1 MKKITIILAIV
12 FLQLTVFSQIPT
24 IKAIGGEGTYV
35 DWPKIKRGW
44 ALEEER
50 PEDGPPSWYNPC
62 DVFWADFLAASSTLA
77 NQGRYNYKID
87 NISDDDPMTAWV
99 EGKTDYGIGEYFEIR
114 FDSHIW
120 GVNTIYNGYQASP
133 KSWMENSRVKKFKVY
148 KNNVALCYL
157 VLTDEMGKQYFELPG
172 YNFTNIN
179 DSDSDVVLRFE
190 IMDVYKGTKWQDV
203 AISEIKYAGCCVSEF
218 TIIQTPVSGVSMA
231 DVQEGLMVNSVNLE
245 TGMLSNTEVLKVFK
259 QKHLSMLKIKCESKE
274 LELTSNHPLYIKD
287 FGFLPINKY
296 MELNKITNYEDLIDN
311 IEFGV
316 WDESKKVLYFEKLK
330 EIKLITGV
338 FETYTI
344 GKLDNGNTFI
354 LNGFIS
360 RTY

>member
-1 MKKITIILAIV
+1 MKKITIILAIG

-24 IKAIGGEGTYV
+24 IKAIGGDGTYV
-35 DWPKIKRGW
+35 DWPQDKINSQD
-44 ALEEER
+44 EE
-50 PEDGPPSWYNPC
+50 GPGFFWNPC
-62 DVFWADFLAASSTLA
+62 DQGVNPLKASSTLA
-77 NQGRYNYKID
+77 NQGKYNYKIT
-87 NISDDDPMTAWV
+87 NINDFDPMTAWV
-99 EGKTDYGIGEYFEIR
+99 EGKTDYGIGEYFEIKAPT
-114 FDSHIW
+114 I
-120 GVNTIYNGYQASP
+120 NIIYNGYQASP
-133 KSWMENSRVKKFKVY
+133 KSWMQNSRVKKFKVY

-157 VLTDEMGKQYFELPG
+157 VLTDEMGRQSFELPG
-172 YNFTNIN
+172 HNDYNSAKEPIF
-179 DSDSDVVLRFE
+179 RFE
-190 IMDVYKGTKWQDV
+190 IVDVYKGTKWQDV
-203 AISEIKYAGCCVSEF
+203 AISEINYAGCCVSEF
-218 TIIQTPVSGVSMA
+218 TIIKTPVSGVSMA

-259 QKHLSMLKIKCESKE
+259 QRHLSILKIKCESKE
-274 LELTSNHPLYIKD
+274 LEFTSNHPLYIKD